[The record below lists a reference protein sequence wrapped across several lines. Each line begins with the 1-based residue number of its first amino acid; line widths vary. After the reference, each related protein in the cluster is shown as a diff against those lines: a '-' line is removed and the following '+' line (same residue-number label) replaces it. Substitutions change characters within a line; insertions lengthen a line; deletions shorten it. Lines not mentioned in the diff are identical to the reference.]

1 MKNLLFTFEDLKSG
15 NKSLKKLADA
25 FTKAGPEV
33 ISQDVDPKVKRT
45 AGITYREAS
54 LTFAD
59 SQKVTL
65 AIKQTG
71 DVYQVK
77 VNGAVLP
84 LKNPDDHAKA
94 IAEVVKALDAGRAKF
109 QAKQARVKVT
119 LPEGT
124 KSKVSDTAEKG
135 KSRLQEL
142 DEQIAKA
149 TKERDGLKAE
159 LDGGAGH
166 SIKYGDDVR
175 NIKLNKA
182 GVVRSVTGNTLSVR
196 TAAGDVEW
204 QASDVELMPSDEFF
218 DSVAILDSASQAKK
232 QVEFFARHHGLKLS
246 KSGGVISLSKN
257 EWMEVFDDYAEAYEF
272 LKKARDDHD
281 YEGKKWVFDSVA
293 TPNADLLCVKILD
306 GLELPPDQLGG
317 AVNTLMVALDTV
329 ENNEP
334 INRAAGNV
342 AMADLEL
349 KEAASFRK
357 AITILTDKAA
367 VAGDCAL
374 LDSVKYSVKV
384 EFAEPGARPQH
395 GPEVA
400 AYIDWAGRKY
410 GIGASL
416 MPATAADRK
425 EFGPG
430 TFRFAKG
437 DTQAESIVKID
448 PKGMKIH
455 FIDNEHYEAT
465 EEVKWGDSAKL
476 NKLVIYNKGNFEAAY
491 SGA

>member
-1 MKNLLFTFEDLKSG
+1 M
-15 NKSLKKLADA
+15 
-25 FTKAGPEV
+25 
-33 ISQDVDPKVKRT
+33 
-45 AGITYREAS
+45 
-54 LTFAD
+54 
-59 SQKVTL
+59 
-65 AIKQTG
+65 
-71 DVYQVK
+71 
-77 VNGAVLP
+77 
-84 LKNPDDHAKA
+84 
-94 IAEVVKALDAGRAKF
+94 
-109 QAKQARVKVT
+109 
-119 LPEGT
+119 
-124 KSKVSDTAEKG
+124 
-135 KSRLQEL
+135 
-142 DEQIAKA
+142 
-149 TKERDGLKAE
+149 
-159 LDGGAGH
+159 
-166 SIKYGDDVR
+166 
-175 NIKLNKA
+175 
-182 GVVRSVTGNTLSVR
+182 
-196 TAAGDVEW
+196 
-204 QASDVELMPSDEFF
+204 
-218 DSVAILDSASQAKK
+218 
-232 QVEFFARHHGLKLS
+232 
-246 KSGGVISLSKN
+246 
-257 EWMEVFDDYAEAYEF
+257 
-272 LKKARDDHD
+272 
-281 YEGKKWVFDSVA
+281 
-293 TPNADLLCVKILD
+293 
-306 GLELPPDQLGG
+306 
-317 AVNTLMVALDTV
+317 NTLMVALDTV

-384 EFAEPGARPQH
+384 EFAKPGARPQH

-465 EEVKWGDSAKL
+465 DEVKWGDSAKL
-476 NKLVIYNKGNFEAAY
+476 NKLVIYNKANFEAAY
-491 SGA
+491 KGGAVLDSIDSVLLLDAVFSPSSTNDGEIKEIFSKAKADWKAAYAAVDAYGEEKLEKEIAESFVAYGIGQYKKEKPSSIFLGSALLILLDGYDDDVLGGVSHSKLPVGQNALKGGKALMKRIIDTAWGKGSFDYLYFINSKASASKTYPEAKTPDWAKGK